1 MDSITARALWTTVS
15 FSSDSNGA
23 VGNCLW
29 SPQISASLVL
39 CGGGKSLE
47 RSNED
52 QLIKWL
58 KKDFENIVSHK
69 DYKSKLNTSEDAV
82 ELHATE

>member
-1 MDSITARALWTTVS
+1 M
-15 FSSDSNGA
+15 
-23 VGNCLW
+23 
-29 SPQISASLVL
+29 
-39 CGGGKSLE
+39 E

-69 DYKSKLNTSEDAV
+69 DYKSKLNTSEDEV
-82 ELHATE
+82 ELHATNEEQRHYLNFQLDRKLFISNDNSLCF